1 MSESK
6 EAVPMSHY
14 PSASSKFQPPLIAH
28 TNHFLG
34 DVYTSTDNEK
44 PIACGFYRFEKG
56 EELEYAYHYHEMKI
70 IIEGGGTITDAT
82 DKSVEAKA
90 GDVFYFPKGSVI
102 RFKTGDHCLA
112 FYCGQRKE
120 GSA

>member
-1 MSESK
+1 DAN
-6 EAVPMSHY
+6 EAE
-14 PSASSKFQPPLIAH
+14 
-28 TNHFLG
+28 N
-34 DVYTSTDNEK
+34 
-44 PIACGFYRFEKG
+44 PISCGLYRFEKG

-82 DKSVEAKA
+82 GKSVEAKA

-112 FYCGQRKE
+112 FY
-120 GSA
+120 

>member
-1 MSESK
+1 
-6 EAVPMSHY
+6 MSHY

-90 GDVFYFPKGSVI
+90 GDVFYFRRECYSV
-102 RFKTGDHCLA
+102 
-112 FYCGQRKE
+112 
-120 GSA
+120 